1 MSGRG
6 PRGAPMERG
15 GSRPYKVLCVSSL
28 HPKASD
34 DVVRDTL
41 YREYKKYG
49 DISVRVVLDPDGR
62 VAYVYF
68 RNFDDARDARHSKS
82 RIILFDK
89 PAVVEP
95 VYESRSEA
103 AAQSQ
108 SQSYSSSSRSRQR
121 SITPPSYSSSS
132 RYRSRSPP
140 HYSDRGH
147 SKSTYP
153 SGGRGGRGSSSGYRG
168 RGDRGEADY
177 GGRDDYHHSSSH
189 GGHGHR
195 GGDYRDSHQGRSHG
209 SSRDYDDH
217 HGRGGRGR
225 GRGRGRGGYDG
236 GGRGRGGRGRDNH
249 HGNDDDRF
257 DRDGKKDKFPNYL
270 EHIPPE
276 DDPLA
281 TRTLFTGNLEL
292 NITDEEIKRIFGR
305 YGNLLD
311 IDIKRPPPGTG
322 NAYAFIRYENLDMAH
337 RAKVELSGQYIGKF
351 QCKIGYG
358 KVNATT
364 KVWVG
369 QLGSWCSRDLLWKEF
384 DRFGAI
390 KDIEYRT
397 GDTQAHVYY
406 ENIDAAQA
414 AVQEMRGHPLGGPD
428 KRLRIDFADLDV
440 VPGARRDY
448 EHIDSKHTTNGRG
461 GGHRRQGRDHDYRRG
476 PPEDYESPRGR
487 SQGGGRRTPESGED
501 YSPGRGGSGNGNGSR
516 EPGSRNDGHHNSSH
530 LANVT
535 DIVDMGHKTQ
545 KVWDGGLILKNSL
558 FPTKLHIVEGAP
570 EMAESLKD
578 ETGKPNLKI
587 TQRLRLDQSKLDDVT
602 KRMTSTRS
610 HAVFL
615 GLPTTNAIMPDGN
628 DVQSRPLRNLISYL
642 KQKEAAGVISMTG
655 GPETTQGVLY
665 CFPPCAYSLDLL
677 RREAP
682 DLGDDGKDEFLVVV
696 VVSGNPS
703 T

>member
-1 MSGRG
+1 MSGRRG
-6 PRGAPMERG
+6 PPVERS
-15 GSRPYKVLCVSSL
+15 SRPYKVLCVSSL
-28 HPKASD
+28 HQKASD

-49 DISVRVVLDPDGR
+49 DISVRVVMDPDGR

-68 RNFDDARDARHSKS
+68 RNFEDARDARHSKS

-95 VYESRSEA
+95 VFESRSESY
-103 AAQSQ
+103 QSGG
-108 SQSYSSSSRSRQR
+108 SSRRR
-121 SITPPSYSSSS
+121 SMTPPQYS

-140 HYSDRGH
+140 YHGNSNN
-147 SKSTYP
+147 
-153 SGGRGGRGSSSGYRG
+153 RGSYDYR
-168 RGDRGEADY
+168 D
-177 GGRDDYHHSSSH
+177 DDYHDRGYRREPHRSSH
-189 GGHGHR
+189 
-195 GGDYRDSHQGRSHG
+195 
-209 SSRDYDDH
+209 SSRDYDER
-217 HGRGGRGR
+217 GGGGRGR
-225 GRGRGRGGYDG
+225 GRGRGG
-236 GGRGRGGRGRDNH
+236 GGRGYDRGGRGGGDSYDRDN
-249 HGNDDDRF
+249 
-257 DRDGKKDKFPNYL
+257 KKDKFPNYL

-292 NITDEEIKRIFGR
+292 NITEEEIRRIFGR
-305 YGNLLD
+305 YGHLLD

-369 QLGSWCSRDLLWKEF
+369 GLGSWCSRDLLWKEF

-390 KDIEYRT
+390 KDIEYRS

-440 VPGARRDY
+440 VPTARRDY
-448 EHIDSKHTTNGRG
+448 DNYDKKPRG
-461 GGHRRQGRDHDYRRG
+461 GGGGGGGGNYKRDDYRRSG
-476 PPEDYESPRGR
+476 DDFEPRGGR
-487 SQGGGRRTPESGED
+487 GRRTPESGED
-501 YSPGRGGSGNGNGSR
+501 YSPSRGGGGGSGGAF
-516 EPGSRNDGHHNSSH
+516 

-535 DIVDMGHKTQ
+535 SVLDLGNKTS

-558 FPTKLHIVEGAP
+558 FPTKLHVIEGDRHIADT
-570 EMAESLKD
+570 LKD
-578 ETGKPNLKI
+578 ETDKPNLKI
-587 TQRLRLDQSKLDDVT
+587 TQRLRLDQAKLDDVT
-602 KRMTSTRS
+602 RRMTTSRS

-615 GLPTTNAIMPDGN
+615 GLPTTVAIQHDNP

-642 KQKEAAGVISMTG
+642 KQKEAAGVISMAG
-655 GPETTQGVLY
+655 NDATQGVLY
-665 CFPPCAYSLDLL
+665 CFPPCPYALDLL

-682 DLGDDGKDEFLVVV
+682 DLVDDSKEEFLVVV
-696 VVSGNPS
+696 VVCGNPGP
-703 T
+703 

>member
-1 MSGRG
+1 MSGRRG
-6 PRGAPMERG
+6 PPMERS
-15 GSRPYKVLCVSSL
+15 SRPYKVLCVSSL
-28 HPKASD
+28 HQKASD

-49 DISVRVVLDPDGR
+49 DISVRVVMDPDGR

-68 RNFDDARDARHSKS
+68 RNFEDARDARHSKS

-95 VYESRSEA
+95 VFESRSE
-103 AAQSQ
+103 
-108 SQSYSSSSRSRQR
+108 SYQSSSRERRR
-121 SITPPSYSSSS
+121 SMTPPQYS
-132 RYRSRSPP
+132 RYRSRSPAP
-140 HYSDRGH
+140 YHDRPSSDYRGGGG
-147 SKSTYP
+147 
-153 SGGRGGRGSSSGYRG
+153 GGRGGS
-168 RGDRGEADY
+168 DY
-177 GGRDDYHHSSSH
+177 RDDYHDREYRREPHRSSH
-189 GGHGHR
+189 SRYDDER
-195 GGDYRDSHQGRSHG
+195 GGG
-209 SSRDYDDH
+209 
-217 HGRGGRGR
+217 GRGGRGR
-225 GRGRGRGGYDG
+225 GRGRGGSRGGNYDD
-236 GGRGRGGRGRDNH
+236 RGGSRGGDYDRDN
-249 HGNDDDRF
+249 
-257 DRDGKKDKFPNYL
+257 KKDKFPNYL

-276 DDPLA
+276 DDPLS

-292 NITDEEIKRIFGR
+292 NITEEEIRRIFGR
-305 YGNLLD
+305 YGHLLD

-369 QLGSWCSRDLLWKEF
+369 GLGSWCSRDLLWKEF

-390 KDIEYRT
+390 KDIEYRS

-440 VPGARRDY
+440 VPTARRDY
-448 EHIDSKHTTNGRG
+448 DNYDKKPRG
-461 GGHRRQGRDHDYRRG
+461 GGSGGGGSYNKRDGDYRRSDDF
-476 PPEDYESPRGR
+476 EPRGGR
-487 SQGGGRRTPESGED
+487 GRRTPESGED
-501 YSPGRGGSGNGNGSR
+501 FSPTRGGGGTGNGGSF
-516 EPGSRNDGHHNSSH
+516 

-535 DIVDMGHKTQ
+535 SVLDLGNKTT

-558 FPTKLHIVEGAP
+558 FPTKLHVIEGDRHIADT
-570 EMAESLKD
+570 LKD
-578 ETGKPNLKI
+578 ETDKPNLKI
-587 TQRLRLDQSKLDDVT
+587 TQRLRLDQAKLDDVT
-602 KRMTSTRS
+602 RRMTTSRS

-615 GLPTTNAIMPDGN
+615 GLPTTVAIQHDNP

-642 KQKEAAGVISMTG
+642 KQKEAAGVISMTANDS
-655 GPETTQGVLY
+655 TQGVLY
-665 CFPPCAYSLDLL
+665 CFPPCPYALDLL

-682 DLGDDGKDEFLVVV
+682 DLVDDSKEEFLVVV
-696 VVSGNPS
+696 VVCGNPGP
-703 T
+703 

>member
-1 MSGRG
+1 MSGHRG
-6 PRGAPMERG
+6 PRPPPERSSS
-15 GSRPYKVLCVSSL
+15 SRPYKVLCVSSL

-68 RNFDDARDARHSKS
+68 RNFEDARDARHSKS

-95 VYESRSEA
+95 VYESRS
-103 AAQSQ
+103 SQ
-108 SQSYSSSSRSRQR
+108 YEKPSEYRRRSD
-121 SITPPSYSSSS
+121 TPPYNSSSS

-140 HYSDRGH
+140 YHRGSSDRGYSDYRDEYH
-147 SKSTYP
+147 SSSSGQYRERDHHP
-153 SGGRGGRGSSSGYRG
+153 RSSRDYEERRGGRGGRG
-168 RGDRGEADY
+168 
-177 GGRDDYHHSSSH
+177 
-189 GGHGHR
+189 
-195 GGDYRDSHQGRSHG
+195 
-209 SSRDYDDH
+209 
-217 HGRGGRGR
+217 
-225 GRGRGRGGYDG
+225 GGYQG
-236 GGRGRGGRGRDNH
+236 SRPRYEREN
-249 HGNDDDRF
+249 
-257 DRDGKKDKFPNYL
+257 KKDKFPNYL
-270 EHIPPE
+270 DHIPPE
-276 DDPLA
+276 DDPLS

-292 NITDEEIKRIFGR
+292 NITEDEIRRIFGR

-369 QLGSWCSRDLLWKEF
+369 GLGSWCSRDLLWKEF

-390 KDIEYRT
+390 KDIEYRS
-397 GDTQAHVYY
+397 GDSQAHVSY

-440 VPGARRDY
+440 VPTTRRDVDY
-448 EHIDSKHTTNGRG
+448 DKNGGRSG
-461 GGHRRQGRDHDYRRG
+461 GGRASTSRRDDYRRG
-476 PPEDYESPRGR
+476 NDDYEPRGGR
-487 SQGGGRRTPESGED
+487 SGGRRTPESGED
-501 YSPGRGGSGNGNGSR
+501 YSPNHHR
-516 EPGSRNDGHHNSSH
+516 EKTYSH

-535 DIVDMGHKTQ
+535 SINDVGHKTP

-558 FPTKLHIVEGAP
+558 FPTKLHLVEGDRHIAD
-570 EMAESLKD
+570 ALLD

-587 TQRLRLDQSKLDDVT
+587 TQRLRLDKAKLEDVT
-602 KRMTSTRS
+602 RRMTNTRA

-615 GLPTTNAIMPDGN
+615 GLANLNSIQHDNP

-642 KQKEAAGVISMTG
+642 KQKEAAGVISMAA
-655 GPETTQGVLY
+655 PDATQGVLY
-665 CFPPCAYSLDLL
+665 CFPPCPYSLDLL

-682 DLGDDGKDEFLVVV
+682 DLADEGKDDFLVVV
-696 VVSGNPS
+696 VVCGNPGQ
-703 T
+703 

>member
-6 PRGAPMERG
+6 PRGGPPMER
-15 GSRPYKVLCVSSL
+15 SRPYKVLCVSSL

-68 RNFDDARDARHSKS
+68 RNFEDAQDARHSKS

-89 PAVVEP
+89 PAIVEP
-95 VYESRSEA
+95 VYESRSE
-103 AAQSQ
+103 S
-108 SQSYSSSSRSRQR
+108 SYSSASRRR
-121 SITPPSYSSSS
+121 SVTPPSHSYP

-140 HYSDRGH
+140 QYS
-147 SKSTYP
+147 SSSY
-153 SGGRGGRGSSSGYRG
+153 RGSSNYRG
-168 RGDRGEADY
+168 GGDN
-177 GGRDDYHHSSSH
+177 YHQSSSH
-189 GGHGHR
+189 HR
-195 GGDYRDSHQGRSHG
+195 GDYRRGDHHDHPRSH
-209 SSRDYDDH
+209 SSRDYDG
-217 HGRGGRGR
+217 HGDGRGR
-225 GRGRGRGGYDG
+225 GRGRGYRGSRPSR
-236 GGRGRGGRGRDNH
+236 GRDDRGGRGSRGGHDGHDGRGGGSRDD
-249 HGNDDDRF
+249 GGDTY
-257 DRDGKKDKFPNYL
+257 DRDGKRDKFPNYL
-270 EHIPPE
+270 DHIPPE

-292 NITDEEIKRIFGR
+292 NITEDEMRRIFGR

-322 NAYAFIRYENLDMAH
+322 NAFSFIRYENLDMAH
-337 RAKVELSGQYIGKF
+337 RAKAELSGQYIGKF

-369 QLGSWCSRDLLWKEF
+369 GLGSWCSSQLLWKEF

-390 KDIEYRT
+390 KDIEYQT
-397 GDTQAHVYY
+397 DDNQAHIYY

-440 VPGARRDY
+440 VPTTRRDY
-448 EHIDSKHTTNGRG
+448 DQYTDSGRG
-461 GGHRRQGRDHDYRRG
+461 HGG
-476 PPEDYESPRGR
+476 RGR
-487 SQGGGRRTPESGED
+487 SNYRGSKDRRSDDHRRSDEFDVGCQDRRAGSPESGED
-501 YSPGRGGSGNGNGSR
+501 SSRGGNGASNASL
-516 EPGSRNDGHHNSSH
+516 S
-530 LANVT
+530 NVST
-535 DIVDMGHKTQ
+535 VADLGHKTN

-558 FPTKLHIVEGAP
+558 FPTKLHVIEGNCHIADN
-570 EMAESLKD
+570 LKD
-578 ETGKPNLKI
+578 EADKPNLKI
-587 TQRLRLDQSKLDDVT
+587 TQRLRLDQAKLDDVT
-602 KRMTSTRS
+602 RRMKTSSS
-610 HAVFL
+610 HAIFL
-615 GLPTTNAIMPDGN
+615 GLPTSVTIQHDNP

-642 KQKEAAGVISMTG
+642 KQKEAAGVISMAGTDAQ
-655 GPETTQGVLY
+655 QGVLY
-665 CFPPCAYSLDLL
+665 CFPPCAYALDLL

-682 DLGDDGKDEFLVVV
+682 DLIDEGKDEFLVVV
-696 VVSGNPS
+696 VVCGSPVVV
-703 T
+703 

>member
-6 PRGAPMERG
+6 HRGAPQERG
-15 GSRPYKVLCVSSL
+15 GAGGSSRPYKVLCVSSL

-95 VYESRSEA
+95 VYESRTEA
-103 AAQSQ
+103 AA
-108 SQSYSSSSRSRQR
+108 SYNSSSSRSRQR
-121 SITPPSYSSSS
+121 SVTPPTYSSSS
-132 RYRSRSPP
+132 RYRSRSPREAP
-140 HYSDRGH
+140 HYSTH
-147 SKSTYP
+147 
-153 SGGRGGRGSSSGYRG
+153 SSSGYRG
-168 RGDRGEADY
+168 RGGEADY
-177 GGRDDYHHSSSH
+177 QGSRGDDYHHSSSH
-189 GGHGHR
+189 GHHR
-195 GGDYRDSHQGRSHG
+195 ENRDYHPRSHG
-209 SSRDYDDH
+209 SSRDYDSHDS

-225 GRGRGRGGYDG
+225 GRGRGRGGYDR
-236 GGRGRGGRGRDNH
+236 GGRGRGGGGGHRDTRDTH
-249 HGNDDDRF
+249 HNNSHGGGDDDRY
-257 DRDGKKDKFPNYL
+257 DRDSKKDKFPNYL

-337 RAKVELSGQYIGKF
+337 RAKVKLSGQYIGKF

-414 AVQEMRGHPLGGPD
+414 AVQEMRGHPLGGPE

-448 EHIDSKHTTNGRG
+448 EHIDSKHTNNGRG
-461 GGHRRQGRDHDYRRG
+461 GGHRRGGGRDTDYRRDHREARDG
-476 PPEDYESPRGR
+476 DFEPRGR
-487 SQGGGRRTPESGED
+487 SQGGRRTPESGED
-501 YSPGRGGSGNGNGSR
+501 YSPGRGGGSGNGSR
-516 EPGSRNDGHHNSSH
+516 EPGSRNDTHTSSSH
-530 LANVT
+530 LREITN
-535 DIVDMGHKTQ
+535 IGDMGHKSQ
-545 KVWDGGLILKNSL
+545 KVWEGGLILKNSL
-558 FPTKLHIVEGAP
+558 FPTKLHIIEGDHQ
-570 EMAESLKD
+570 MAESLKD

-602 KRMTSTRS
+602 KRMTNTRS

-615 GLPTTNAIMPDGN
+615 GLPTTSAIMPDSN

-642 KQKEAAGVISMTG
+642 KQKEAAGVISMTA

-703 T
+703 Q

>member
-1 MSGRG
+1 MSDRRG
-6 PRGAPMERG
+6 PGRPPSS
-15 GSRPYKVLCVSSL
+15 SRPYKVLCVSSL

-49 DISVRVVLDPDGR
+49 DISVRVVIDPDGR

-68 RNFDDARDARHSKS
+68 RNFEDARDARHSKS

-95 VYESRSEA
+95 VYESRSE
-103 AAQSQ
+103 
-108 SQSYSSSSRSRQR
+108 SYSSSTGGQRRRSL
-121 SITPPSYSSSS
+121 TPPPYSSSSS

-140 HYSDRGH
+140 HYS
-147 SKSTYP
+147 
-153 SGGRGGRGSSSGYRG
+153 SSSYR
-168 RGDRGEADY
+168 
-177 GGRDDYHHSSSH
+177 
-189 GGHGHR
+189 
-195 GGDYRDSHQGRSHG
+195 GDYRDDYRDHHRDHHRDYHREPHHREPRGHRDYESHHGG
-209 SSRDYDDH
+209 SS
-217 HGRGGRGR
+217 R
-225 GRGRGRGGYDG
+225 GRGRGRGGGGGGGGGSSRGDPEYSSSRSGGGG
-236 GGRGRGGRGRDNH
+236 GGRGGGEGGGGPRYDRDN
-249 HGNDDDRF
+249 
-257 DRDGKKDKFPNYL
+257 KKDKFPNYL

-276 DDPLA
+276 DDPLS

-292 NITDEEIKRIFGR
+292 NITEEEIRRIFGR

-369 QLGSWCSRDLLWKEF
+369 SLGAWCSRDLLWKEF

-397 GDTQAHVYY
+397 GENQAHVYY

-440 VPGARRDY
+440 VPSARRDY
-448 EHIDSKHTTNGRG
+448 DSTNNGSSG
-461 GGHRRQGRDHDYRRG
+461 GG
-476 PPEDYESPRGR
+476 
-487 SQGGGRRTPESGED
+487 GGGRKPGAAAGGKRASDDFREREHQPYERRRRTPESGED
-501 YSPGRGGSGNGNGSR
+501 YSPKHDSKYSSPALASVSNL
-516 EPGSRNDGHHNSSH
+516 ND
-530 LANVT
+530 L
-535 DIVDMGHKTQ
+535 GHKTV

-558 FPTKLHIVEGAP
+558 FPTKLHIIEGDRHIAD
-570 EMAESLKD
+570 SLKD
-578 ETGKPNLKI
+578 EQGKANLKI

-602 KRMTSTRS
+602 RRMAATRA

-615 GLPTTNAIMPDGN
+615 GLPTTNAIQHDNP

-642 KQKEAAGVISMTG
+642 KQKEAAGVISMTA
-655 GPETTQGVLY
+655 PDSTQGVLY
-665 CFPPCAYSLDLL
+665 CFPPCAYSLELL

-682 DLGDDGKDEFLVVV
+682 DLADDGKDEFLVVV
-696 VVSGNPS
+696 VVCGNPGQ
-703 T
+703 